1 MNYKKEKKENYNL
14 HLISTDR
21 FKEISVSL
29 RFTKAYNKEEAA
41 YLKLL
46 ERVLVTNGTKKYKTL
61 KEISKEL
68 ENLYRTNISSR
79 FFATSKNMTFEFKIT
94 MINPKYTSMDI
105 YIEAFALLKEILTN
119 PQVEN
124 NAFKEN
130 VFKLEKENLIKSILN
145 VKDDPEAYGRIKFE
159 SSFYKGTIYEENN
172 YKNIKNFKELEN
184 KKLFEIYK
192 SLLNDFKID
201 VLVLGDF
208 DEEIVK
214 KEIQKLLKNHEQN
227 DSTHKNLYIKIKEQG
242 KIENKEKI
250 ETSLSNLFVGCT
262 INGLTEEERDYKL
275 ILYNTILG
283 SMNNSVLFVNV
294 REKHS
299 LCYHI
304 GSIISKYTSTIVID
318 SGINKKN
325 YEKTLKLIEESIKSM
340 EDIKVVSHLMTNAK
354 KTLEIA
360 YNDFYDNMAKIIDYY
375 FLNEFTHIPSI
386 EERRQHVLKIEP
398 EEICELAKK
407 VEIKNIFLLEG
418 SINEEN

>member
-14 HLISTDR
+14 HLIKTDR
-21 FKEISVSL
+21 FKEIAISL
-29 RFTKAYNKEEAA
+29 RFTKAYNKEESA

-46 ERVLVTNGTKKYKTL
+46 ERVLVTNGTKKYNTL

-79 FFATSKNMTFEFKIT
+79 FFATSKNMTFEFKLT
-94 MINPKYTSMDI
+94 MINPKYTNLNI
-105 YIEAFALLKEILTN
+105 YSEAFSLLKEILTN
-119 PQVEN
+119 PRTEN
-124 NAFKEN
+124 NAFIES
-130 VFKLEKENLIKSILN
+130 VFELEKENLIKSILN
-145 VKDDPEAYGRIKFE
+145 VKDDPETYGRIKFE

-184 KKLFEIYK
+184 KKLYNIYK

-201 VLVLGDF
+201 VFILGDYE
-208 DEEIVK
+208 EEIIK
-214 KEIQKLLKNHEQN
+214 NEIQKLLKNYSQKN
-227 DSTHKNLYIKIKEQG
+227 TTHDDLYIKIKDQG
-242 KIENKEKI
+242 KIENKEQI
-250 ETSLSNLFVGCT
+250 DTSGSNLFIGCT
-262 INGLTEEERDYKL
+262 INGLTNEERDFKL

-294 REKHS
+294 REKNS

-325 YEKTLKLIEESIKSM
+325 YEKTIKFIEESIKSM
-340 EDIKVVSHLMTNAK
+340 ENIKVVSHLMTNAK

-375 FLNEFTHIPSI
+375 FLNEFTYIPSI
-386 EERRQHVLKIEP
+386 EERRQKVLEVTP

-418 SINEEN
+418 SLNEEN